1 MYAGS
6 EDGAREVMR
15 MLFLTLFVLAVV
27 VICFFYVWPMLD
39 GEPENPLKR
48 ATPGAT
54 GRQGDAAPRSRPE
67 SLEGVLTAQLMAG
80 EITRGQY
87 LKAVEGLAAR
97 DAERHPL
104 TVPPEIGSADA

>member
-1 MYAGS
+1 
-6 EDGAREVMR
+6 

-39 GEPENPLKR
+39 GEPVNPRKR
-48 ATPGAT
+48 TKPGAAK
-54 GRQGDAAPRSRPE
+54 GQGDAAPADRPE
-67 SLEGVLTAQLMAG
+67 KSLEGVLVAQLVAG
-80 EITRGQY
+80 EITRAQY